1 MYKISPY
8 TPLFFK
14 PSSDIGLRSRYIQK
28 FSPDDHIVLQVVA
41 SSNDKSPTVNIIDE
55 VYDRTIPISMLSW
68 NINDNEILYFKEIY
82 GLSDGFYHVE
92 VEDEVSEVFEVTKDV
107 FGTIL
112 IQTSNSTNRLRKD
125 TVFFIDGMQYFF
137 DFRIPGGFK
146 DDDWS
151 FGVDNEQYSTSDNDT
166 IDIYSY
172 EYTHKTL
179 TIGNSLGCP
188 VWFAEKLNLL
198 LCSTYFYV
206 DGKRYA
212 RVDSTV
218 PEMNILIEGLRS
230 YVFKQT
236 LRQVL
241 CLDPVLEERNQ
252 MLLRRTG
259 SVNRYV
265 NQQNIRTI
273 K

>member
-8 TPLFFK
+8 TPLFFN
-14 PSSDIGLRSRYIQK
+14 PSFDVGLKSRYVQM
-28 FSPDDHIVLQVVA
+28 FSPNDHILLQIIA
-41 SSNDKSPTVNIIDE
+41 SKDTGSPNVYVTDE
-55 VYDRTIPISMLSW
+55 LNASRIRLDMLSW
-68 NINDNEILYFKEIY
+68 KINDDEILYFKEIV
-82 GLSDGFYHVE
+82 GLREGVYCVE
-92 VEDEVSEVFEVTKDV
+92 VEDMVSEPFRISKDV
-107 FGTIL
+107 SGTVL
-112 IQTSNSTNRLRKD
+112 IQTSNNTNRLRTD
-125 TVFFIDGMQYFF
+125 SVFFIDGMQYFF

-151 FGVDNEQYSTSDNDT
+151 FGVDNEQYSTSENDT

-188 VWFAEKLNLL
+188 VWFGEKLNLL

-206 DGKRYA
+206 DGKRYV
-212 RVDSTV
+212 RVDSSV

-236 LRQVL
+236 LRQVR

-265 NQQNIRTI
+265 KQNFRTI